1 MDRLQSL
8 TVFARVA
15 EMESFTA
22 AANSLGVPKATA
34 SLAVQQL
41 EERLGARLLHRTTR
55 RVRLTND
62 GAAFYERCKDLIS
75 DADELE
81 TMFNRDGETLSGR
94 IRVDMSTRMARFQVI
109 PALPKF
115 VAAHPGVELELGSTD
130 RFVDLVR
137 EGYDCV
143 VRVGTVTDS
152 GLVARKLG
160 TLPLINC
167 CSPDYLK
174 KYGRPR
180 TLRDLEKHWLI
191 GYAGTLGQKASG
203 FEYPDGD
210 EFKELPMKTRVTVN
224 NAEAYTAAAV
234 AGLGLIQVPSHGL
247 KEELRS
253 KKLVEV
259 LPHLQAQ
266 PMPVNIIYPHR
277 RQLSRRVR
285 VFIEW
290 LEQVLQI
297 QK

>member
-62 GAAFYERCKDLIS
+62 GAAFYERCKDLLS
-75 DADELE
+75 DADELD
-81 TMFNRDGETLSGR
+81 TMFKSAGETLTGR

-115 VAAHPGVELELGSTD
+115 LAEHPGLELEIGSTD

-152 GLVARKLG
+152 GLVARRLG
-160 TLPLINC
+160 LLPLINC
-167 CSPDYLK
+167 ASPGYLK
-174 KYGRPR
+174 AYGRPR
-180 TLRDLEKHWLI
+180 TVRDLEKHWLI
-191 GYAGTLGQKASG
+191 GYVGTLGQKPGG
-203 FEYPDGD
+203 FEYPDGG
-210 EFKELPMKTRVTVN
+210 ELKELPMKTRVIVN

-234 AGLGLIQVPSHGL
+234 AGLGLIQVPTHGL
-247 KEELRS
+247 QEELRA

-259 LPHLQAQ
+259 LQNLRPA
-266 PMPVNIIYPHR
+266 PMPVTILYPHR

-290 LEQVLQI
+290 LEAVLKI